1 MELAI
6 LSSHRKIKPHGIQ
19 GGENGQ
25 LGKNYIIRKNKNNV
39 INLNNKIRLF
49 YTIDL

>member
-6 LSSHRKIKPHGIQ
+6 LSSHRKIKPHGLQ

-25 LGKNYIIRKNKNNV
+25 LE
-39 INLNNKIRLF
+39 KITL
-49 YTIDL
+49 